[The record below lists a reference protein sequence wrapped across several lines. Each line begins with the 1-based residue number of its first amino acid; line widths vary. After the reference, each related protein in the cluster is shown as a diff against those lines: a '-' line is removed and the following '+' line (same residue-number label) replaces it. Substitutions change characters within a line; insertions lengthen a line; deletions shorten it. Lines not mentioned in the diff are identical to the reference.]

1 VGYEVSEKS
10 GKIVFVNDSAFWQ
23 LVERWVRVL
32 DPKEFYT
39 NINYLRPHLS
49 VAQILCLLCR
59 VDSLDKAIEA
69 ALLYIGERQYRV
81 VNVKPP
87 DRIEIETPCYTVL
100 IEWDN
105 RERGYCI
112 SPQPLAIREC
122 IEKMQQ
128 MTEERLR
135 EIESAEQICKP

>member
-1 VGYEVSEKS
+1 VKH
-10 GKIVFVNDSAFWQ
+10 
-23 LVERWVRVL
+23 WVRVL

-39 NINYLRPHLS
+39 NYLRPLLS
-49 VAQILCLLCR
+49 PAPVQCLLCR
-59 VDSLDKAIEA
+59 IDSLEKAIEA
-69 ALLYIGERQYRV
+69 TLLYIGEHQYLV
-81 VNVKPP
+81 VNAKPP
-87 DRIEIETPCYTVL
+87 DRIEIETPCYMAL

-105 RERGYCI
+105 REKGYRI

-122 IEKMQQ
+122 IEKSRE